1 MMPEFQA
8 DSVTA
13 ISPTALYKLG
23 YKVVTKD
30 ATYGTRFWRYVL
42 NSEAATTFPLGTV
55 VQRKA
60 ATVSSGTGIVC
71 VTAKA
76 PRYKI
81 LGVAQSYTLNGTAS
95 AFLAA
100 HYGFILCEGVGT
112 ILCDGSVTA
121 DSTLMAEGTTGRTKN
136 ATLTNADEVAAS
148 IAIALADDGAANSTT
163 TAYIAVP

>member
-1 MMPEFQA
+1 MLPEFTA

-13 ISPTALYKLG
+13 TSTTALYKLG

-30 ATYGTRFWRYVL
+30 PTYGTRFWRYVF
-42 NSEAATTFPLGTV
+42 NSEAATAFAAGTV

-60 ATVSSGTGIVC
+60 TTVSSGTGIVC
-71 VTAKA
+71 VTAKS

-81 LGVAQSYTLNGTAS
+81 LGVAQNAV
-95 AFLAA
+95 AA
-100 HYGFILCEGVGT
+100 QSYGFVLCEGVGS

-121 DSTLMAEGTTGRTKN
+121 DSSLITDATSGRAKN
-136 ATLTNADEVAAS
+136 ATLTNADEVAGV
-148 IAIALADDGAANSTT
+148 IAIAFADDGVAGTTT